1 MASQS
6 LDANRR
12 GSSARTGSV
21 LDSAALD
28 AAVADLR
35 AGLPSWV
42 DLPLEERIALLRVA
56 RRRVG
61 EEAEGMVA
69 AGCAAQGLETDSLW
83 ARDLWGGLSPLASH
97 MGAFEEVLGRV
108 AVGRDPLP
116 VRAVRLCADGQVVV
130 DVVPATRTDR
140 FTFAGWGLHGQVW
153 MQPGITEEE
162 VRAGA
167 ARAYRGAGF
176 DTPGV
181 ALVLG
186 AGNFAFLPASDLLH
200 MLFGEGCVVALKLN
214 PVNSYLQPFFE
225 RIFADF
231 VDRRWLR
238 FVDTAVEAGHYLAH
252 HPGIDRLHMT
262 GSAATYDSM
271 VWGTGEEGLG
281 NRATGTRLLDKPF
294 SAELGGVSPV
304 IVVPGPWSDSDVRL
318 QADRIAIT
326 KLLNCGHVC
335 NATQVLV
342 MPEGWAQGPA
352 LLDEIRRLL
361 RTLPPRPAYYPGTDA
376 KVTRAIAGQPD
387 VEVLMSPHRRLLV
400 AGLDPDTDV
409 SLFHDEVFADVL
421 GVVEMPATTVAE
433 YLASAVAFCN
443 ERLAGDLGA
452 TMFVHPATA
461 KAEATALDRAIADL
475 RYGAVGVN
483 EWAVWAGSLGYT
495 TWGGFPGNTPERI
508 GSGVGVIGNAF
519 LLDRPQKTVVRA
531 AFHPR
536 MKPLF
541 TASHRTLAGLMRGL
555 VRYQTA
561 GDLRALPGVFAA
573 VLRG

>member
-6 LDANRR
+6 LDTNRQ
-12 GSSARTGSV
+12 SESARTGSA
-21 LDSAALD
+21 LDTAALD

-42 DLPLEERIALLRVA
+42 DLPLEERIELLRVA

-61 EEAEGMVA
+61 EEAEGIVA
-69 AGCAAQGLETDSLW
+69 AGCAAQGVETDSWW
-83 ARDLWGGLSPLASH
+83 ARDLWVGLSPLASH
-97 MGAFEEVLGRV
+97 LGALEEVLGRV
-108 AVGRDPLP
+108 QAGRDPLP
-116 VRAVRLCADGQVVV
+116 VGAVHTCANGQVVV
-130 DVVPATRTDR
+130 DVVPATRADQLM
-140 FTFAGWGLHGQVW
+140 FAGWGLRGQVW
-153 MQPGITEEE
+153 MQPGIAEEE

-176 DTPGV
+176 DAPGV

-238 FVDTAVEAGHYLAH
+238 FVDSDVESGRYLAH
-252 HPGIDRLHMT
+252 HEGIDRLHMT
-262 GSAATYDSM
+262 GSMATYDAM
-271 VWGTGEEGLG
+271 VWGTGEEGMR
-281 NRATGTRLLDKPF
+281 NRVAGTRLLEKPF

-335 NATQVLV
+335 NATQILV
-342 MPEGWAQGPA
+342 MPEGWAQGAA

-376 KVTRAIAGQPD
+376 KVTRAIAGQPG
-387 VEVLMSPHRRLLV
+387 VEALMGPHRRLV
-400 AGLDPDTDV
+400 MSGLDPEVDI

-421 GVVEMPATTVAE
+421 GVVELPAPTVAE
-433 YLASAVAFCN
+433 YLVSAVEFCN

-452 TMFVHPATA
+452 TMFVHPATS
-461 KAEATALDRAIADL
+461 KAEAIAVDRAIADL
-475 RYGAVGVN
+475 RYGSVGVN

-495 TWGGFPGNTPERI
+495 TWGGFPGNTPEHI
-508 GSGVGVIGNAF
+508 GSGVGVIGNWF
-519 LLDRPQKTVVRA
+519 LLDCPQKSVVSA
-531 AFHPR
+531 SFHPR

-541 TASHRTLAGLMRGL
+541 TASHRTLAGVMRGL
-555 VRYQTA
+555 VRYQTT

>member
-1 MASQS
+1 V
-6 LDANRR
+6 D
-12 GSSARTGSV
+12 T
-21 LDSAALD
+21 AALD
-28 AAVADLR
+28 TAVADLR

-42 DLPLEERIALLRVA
+42 DLALEERIALLRVA

-69 AGCAAQGLETDSLW
+69 AGCAAQGVEADSLW
-83 ARDLWGGLSPLASH
+83 ARDLWGGLSPLANH
-97 MGAFEEVLGRV
+97 LGALEEVLGRV

-116 VRAVRLCADGQVVV
+116 VRVVHTRPNGQVVV
-130 DVVPATRTDR
+130 DAVPATRADQLM
-140 FTFAGWGLHGQVW
+140 FAGWGLRGQVW
-153 MQPGITEEE
+153 MQPGITAEE

-176 DTPGV
+176 DAAGV

-225 RIFADF
+225 RIFSDF

-238 FVDTAVEAGHYLAH
+238 FVATDVESGRYLAH

-262 GSAATYDSM
+262 GSAATYDAM
-271 VWGTGEEGLG
+271 VWGTGERGMR
-281 NRATGTRLLDKPF
+281 NRVAGTRLLEKPF

-326 KLLNCGHVC
+326 KLLNCGYVC
-335 NATQVLV
+335 NATQILV
-342 MPEGWAQGPA
+342 MPEGWAQGAA

-376 KVTRAIAGQPD
+376 KVTRAIAGQPG
-387 VEVLMSPHRRLLV
+387 VEALMGQHRRLLMT
-400 AGLDPDTDV
+400 GLDPGSDI

-421 GVVEMPATTVAE
+421 GVVELPAPTVAD
-433 YLASAVAFCN
+433 YLASAVEFCN

-452 TMFVHPATA
+452 TMFVHPATR
-461 KAEATALDRAIADL
+461 KVEAMAVDRAIADL
-475 RYGAVGVN
+475 RYGSVGVN

-495 TWGGFPGNTPERI
+495 TWGGFPGNTPDHI
-508 GSGVGVIGNAF
+508 GSGVGVIGNAL
-519 LLDRPQKTVVRA
+519 LLDRPQKSVVSA
-531 AFHPR
+531 SFHPR

-541 TASHRTLAGLMRGL
+541 TASHRTLTGVMRGL
-555 VRYQTA
+555 VRYQAT